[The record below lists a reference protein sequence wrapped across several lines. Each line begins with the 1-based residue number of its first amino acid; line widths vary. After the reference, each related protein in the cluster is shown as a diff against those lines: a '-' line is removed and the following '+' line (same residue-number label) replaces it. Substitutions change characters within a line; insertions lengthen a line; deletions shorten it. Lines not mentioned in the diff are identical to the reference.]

1 MSALLQSDIIR
12 AVPKNLKIDTLF
24 DSNAVSRT
32 TRSYPA
38 SNDMFS
44 TAGVSVVSIPIPAVG
59 WVDFANSYIQGWL
72 AFSSGLELGKSIH
85 SVFRRVLVRASNGQ
99 TLMDTDQYHVLTA
112 MLQDAT
118 INADESTDALSIT
131 TTLTGF
137 SAYRQAISTGVQ
149 FSFQPL

>member
-1 MSALLQSDIIR
+1 MLNDMSALLQSDVIR

-38 SNDMFS
+38 SNDVYS
-44 TAGVSVVSIPIPAVG
+44 TSGVSVVSINIPAVG

-85 SVFRRVLVRASNGQ
+85 SVFRRVLVRASNGSVVC
-99 TLMDTDQYHVLTA
+99 DTDQYHILCS

-118 INADESTDALSIT
+118 INQDE
-131 TTLTGF
+131 
-137 SAYRQAISTGVQ
+137 
-149 FSFQPL
+149 